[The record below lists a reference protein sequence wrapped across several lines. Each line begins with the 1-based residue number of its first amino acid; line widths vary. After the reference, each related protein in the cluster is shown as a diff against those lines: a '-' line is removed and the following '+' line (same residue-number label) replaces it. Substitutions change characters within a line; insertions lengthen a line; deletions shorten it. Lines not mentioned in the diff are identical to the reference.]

1 MTRSLIITADDLGI
15 DPRRDDGILL
25 AYARGA
31 ITQASLM
38 VRGPSAAR
46 AARDSMRIGL
56 PIGLHLDLT
65 ETPACAPHAAI
76 RSLLDTTGN
85 KLGKHGLRE
94 AVARGIVERAHVEEE
109 TRAQLR
115 AFRALTGVDATH
127 VDGHQHVHT
136 IPALATW
143 LAPVLREASVRT
155 TRIPEQHDVHVDDPK
170 SAAFYRSVA
179 SDAAASRAR
188 YAAEGIGSTEAFI
201 GLDLMGFAS
210 SAEKLD
216 AALRSIT
223 TGSIELMC
231 HPGFIGTGIDDFN
244 ESPAREHELAVL
256 LSLPFAQSVEAG
268 RVRLTSFSSLHR

>member
-46 AARDSMRIGL
+46 AARDAMRIGL

-65 ETPACAPHAAI
+65 ETPACAPREAI
-76 RSLLDTTGN
+76 PSLLDASGN
-85 KLGKHGLRE
+85 KLGKHGLRA
-94 AVARGIVERAHVEEE
+94 AVAQGIVERAHVEEE

-136 IPALATW
+136 VPALAAW
-143 LAPVLREASVRT
+143 LAPVFREASVRT
-155 TRIPEQHDVHVDDPK
+155 TRIPEQRAVHVDDPK

-179 SDAAASRAR
+179 HDAATSRAL
-188 YAAEGIGSTEAFI
+188 YAAEGISSTEAFI

-210 SAEKLD
+210 SPAKLEE
-216 AALRSIT
+216 ALLGIA

-231 HPGFIGTGIDDFN
+231 HPGFIGSGIDDFN

-256 LSLPFAQSVEAG
+256 LSLPFAQAVEAG
-268 RVRLTSFSSLHR
+268 RVRLVSFSVHP